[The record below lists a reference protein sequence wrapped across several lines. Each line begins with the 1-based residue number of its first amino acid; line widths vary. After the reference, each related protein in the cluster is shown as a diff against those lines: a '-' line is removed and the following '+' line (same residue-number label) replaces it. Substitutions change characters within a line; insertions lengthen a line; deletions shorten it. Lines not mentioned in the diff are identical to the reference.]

1 MIPLRFMQTAEAQ
14 YLCNVHAF
22 IGLGEGKEL
31 TPLEVCR
38 IKSDYQDILQWFEK
52 LETIAQLRVM
62 RYLREQYE
70 MSMRP
75 LFSPH

>member
-1 MIPLRFMQTAEAQ
+1 MIPSKFMQTARAQ
-14 YLCNVHAF
+14 YLCNVYVF

-38 IKSDYQDILQWFEK
+38 IKSDYQHVLQWFEK
-52 LETIAQLRVM
+52 LDTIAQLRIM

-70 MSMRP
+70 MSMSP
-75 LFSPH
+75 LLSHH

>member
-14 YLCNVHAF
+14 YLCNVYAF

-38 IKSDYQDILQWFEK
+38 IKSDYQDVLQWFEK